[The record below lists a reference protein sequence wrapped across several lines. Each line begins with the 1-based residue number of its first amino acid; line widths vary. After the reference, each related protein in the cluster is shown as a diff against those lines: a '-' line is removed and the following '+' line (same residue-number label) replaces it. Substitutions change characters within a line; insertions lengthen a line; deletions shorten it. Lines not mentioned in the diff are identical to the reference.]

1 MFSLLARIF
10 TWWIEATTGTWL
22 MTWWWGELVG
32 SDEFGNQYYRHKGGD
47 RRWVIYHGGV
57 EASRVPPEWHAWL
70 HRMVA
75 KPPSEEPMLT
85 RPWEKAH
92 RPNATGTDQAYLPPG
107 HLGRGGERD
116 PATGDYEP
124 WRPQ

>member
-1 MFSLLARIF
+1 MTIGTRLF
-10 TWWIEATTGTWL
+10 TWWK
-22 MTWWWGELVG
+22 GEFVG
-32 SDEFGNQYYRHKGGD
+32 ADQFGNRYYREKGAARKD
-47 RRWVIYHGGV
+47 RRKRWVLYSGAV